1 MDKEASTSG
10 VRVYFTIPFVTPSL
24 GGIMIFLFPDSKS
37 KANADKSIS
46 LQKFVPTQNPNPLYL
61 QNKIKKFHIVLFLQ
75 YELYVLQPYPDSNIH
90 LLCLRILGI

>member
-46 LQKFVPTQNPNPLYL
+46 LPLIPQHYY
-61 QNKIKKFHIVLFLQ
+61 KIFFL
-75 YELYVLQPYPDSNIH
+75 ST
-90 LLCLRILGI
+90 

>member
-37 KANADKSIS
+37 KANADWNWWGWKVFWELS
-46 LQKFVPTQNPNPLYL
+46 LPGWY
-61 QNKIKKFHIVLFLQ
+61 
-75 YELYVLQPYPDSNIH
+75 
-90 LLCLRILGI
+90 

>member
-46 LQKFVPTQNPNPLYL
+46 LQKGFEKVESAPLVRSSYHAE
-61 QNKIKKFHIVLFLQ
+61 KHV
-75 YELYVLQPYPDSNIH
+75 
-90 LLCLRILGI
+90 